1 MAAVEITSDTFKRVV
16 QQGGIVLVDWWAPWC
31 GPCRAF
37 APIFERVA
45 ARHPDIVFGK
55 VNTEQEP
62 ALATE
67 FQITAIPTLMV
78 IKDGVL
84 VFAQPGMLPE
94 KGLEELVRQAR
105 ALDVSEVKARARAGS
120 PATAAR

>member
-55 VNTEQEP
+55 VNTEQDP
-62 ALATE
+62 ALAAE

-105 ALDVSEVKARARAGS
+105 ALDVSEVKARARTES